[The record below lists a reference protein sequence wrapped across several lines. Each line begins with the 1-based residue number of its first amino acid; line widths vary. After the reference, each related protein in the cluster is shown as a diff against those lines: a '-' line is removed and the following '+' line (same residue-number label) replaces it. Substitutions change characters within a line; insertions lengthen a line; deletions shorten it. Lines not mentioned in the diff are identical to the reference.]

1 VDKQALI
8 ERGATAY
15 LRLLGAQDIP
25 WRLDVVEVLLIPGE
39 KPAVNW
45 IRAAFNTQEM
55 RQTLAWRKQR

>member
-1 VDKQALI
+1 M
-8 ERGATAY
+8 RGASAY
-15 LRLLGAQDIP
+15 LRLLRTRDIP

>member
-1 VDKQALI
+1 
-8 ERGATAY
+8 
-15 LRLLGAQDIP
+15 
-25 WRLDVVEVLLIPGE
+25 VLLIPGE